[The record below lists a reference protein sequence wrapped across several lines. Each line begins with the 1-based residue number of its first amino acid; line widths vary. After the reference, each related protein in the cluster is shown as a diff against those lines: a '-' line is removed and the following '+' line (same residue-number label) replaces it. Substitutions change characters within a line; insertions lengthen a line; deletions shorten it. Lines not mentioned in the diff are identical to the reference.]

1 MRFSTGL
8 FIAALALAAATPLRA
23 QVPQS
28 KPMAWSKAPVTAND
42 LRIVERAAKLLSS
55 PESWSRVDT
64 SDCVPGATKLSLR
77 CTLAKA
83 AEEITGRVDD
93 QSAAMQEARATVTLV
108 AARDY
113 GSRLSDYND
122 DPATTFADLQE
133 FLRIVRNR
141 LIRRTSEADS
151 AGASIPGEVSEARPP
166 VTETDLR
173 IVRRAR
179 EILNTPAKWNRA
191 DTRVCPPGAGTFSL
205 YCALE
210 QATREVTG
218 TFGHR
223 DAAMQES
230 RFVIDDIAPNAPY
243 YTHRLMHFNNDTATT
258 FFDVQKFFQLLD
270 ERIAARLA
278 EEGGRK
284 AGK

>member
-1 MRFSTGL
+1 MRFRTDL
-8 FIAALALAAATPLRA
+8 LVAAVALAVAAPLRA

-28 KPMAWSKAPVTAND
+28 KPTSWSKAPVTTSD
-42 LRIVERAAKLLSS
+42 LRIVERATQLLGS
-55 PESWSRVDT
+55 PERWSRVDT
-64 SDCVPGATKLSLR
+64 SDCVPGAAKLSLR
-77 CTLAKA
+77 CALAKA

-93 QSAAMQEARATVTLV
+93 QSAAMQEARVTVTLV

-113 GSRLSDYND
+113 GSRLTDYND

-141 LIRRTSEADS
+141 LIRRMAEADS

-191 DTRVCPPGAGTFSL
+191 DTRDCPPGAGTLSL

-243 YTHRLMHFNNDTATT
+243 YTHRLMHFNNDPATT
-258 FFDVQKFFQLLD
+258 FFDVQKFFRLLE

-278 EEGGRK
+278 EQNGRK
-284 AGK
+284 VGK